1 MIQDHKKMIRRVFEE
16 VWNRNDFSLID
27 QVYAPEYVA
36 HVAGSPRDIEGP
48 EQFKQFVA
56 LHGVLTSELHFSVD
70 DQIAEEDRVATRWTA
85 TSTAASGLI
94 PGGSDGQKI
103 TVTGISIHRFVDEK
117 IVESWDNWD
126 ALTLYQSLGSD
137 VFERVSLSI

>member
-1 MIQDHKKMIRRVFEE
+1 MIQDNKLIIRRVFEE
-16 VWNRNDFSLID
+16 VWNKNDFSLID
-27 QVYAPEYVA
+27 QVYSPEYVA
-36 HVAGSPRDIEGP
+36 HIAGSPRDIEGP

-56 LHGVLTSELHFSVD
+56 LHGVMTSELHFGVD
-70 DQIAEEDRVATRWTA
+70 EQVAEDDRVATRWTA
-85 TSTAASGLI
+85 TSTTASGLI
-94 PGGSDGQKI
+94 AGGGDSQTV
-103 TVTGISIHRFVDEK
+103 TVTGISIHHIADGK

>member
-1 MIQDHKKMIRRVFEE
+1 MSQDHKMMIRQVFED
-16 VWNRNDFSLID
+16 VWNKNDFSVID
-27 QVYAPEYVA
+27 RVYGPEYVA
-36 HVAGSPRDIEGP
+36 HVAGSPKDIEGP

-70 DQIAEEDRVATRWTA
+70 DQIAEGDRVATRWTA
-85 TSTAASGLI
+85 TSTTASGLI
-94 PGGSDGQKI
+94 AGASDGQTI
-103 TVTGISIHRFVDEK
+103 TVTGISIHRLAAGK

-137 VFERVSLSI
+137 VFERVSLSV

>member
-1 MIQDHKKMIRRVFEE
+1 MIQDHKTMIRKVFEE
-16 VWNRNDFSLID
+16 VWNKNDFSLID
-27 QVYAPEYVA
+27 KFYAPEYIA

-56 LHGVLTSELHFSVD
+56 LHGVMTSELHFSVD
-70 DQIAEEDRVATRWTA
+70 DLIAEDDRVATRWTA
-85 TSTAASGLI
+85 TSTTASGLI
-94 PGGSDGQKI
+94 AGGRGGQTV
-103 TVTGISIHRFVDEK
+103 TVTGISIHRLVNGK

>member
-1 MIQDHKKMIRRVFEE
+1 MSQDHKLTIRQVFED
-16 VWNRNDFSLID
+16 VWNKNNFSLID
-27 QVYAPEYVA
+27 EAYAPEYVA

-70 DQIAEEDRVATRWTA
+70 DQIAEGDRVATRWTA
-85 TSTAASGLI
+85 KSTTASGLI
-94 PGGSDGQKI
+94 SGGHDGQTV
-103 TVTGISIHRFVDEK
+103 TVTGISIHRLTAGK

>member
-1 MIQDHKKMIRRVFEE
+1 MIQDNKLIIRRVFEE
-16 VWNRNDFSLID
+16 IWNRNDFSLID

-70 DQIAEEDRVATRWTA
+70 DQIAEGDRVATRWTA
-85 TSTAASGLI
+85 TSTTASGLI
-94 PGGSDGQKI
+94 AGGDDVQTV
-103 TVTGISIHRFVDEK
+103 TVTGISIHRLAEQK

>member
-1 MIQDHKKMIRRVFEE
+1 MIEDHKMVIRQVFEE
-16 VWNRNDFSLID
+16 IWNRSNFSLID

-36 HVAGSPRDIEGP
+36 HIAGSPSDIEGP

-56 LHGVLTSELHFSVD
+56 LHGVLTSELNFNID
-70 DQIAEEDRVATRWTA
+70 DQIAEGDRVATRWTA
-85 TSTAASGLI
+85 TSTTASGLI
-94 PGGSDGQKI
+94 AGASDGQSV
-103 TVTGISIHRFVDEK
+103 TVTGISIHRLTEGK

-137 VFERVSLSI
+137 VFERVSLGI

>member
-1 MIQDHKKMIRRVFEE
+1 MSQDHKMMIRQVFED
-16 VWNRNDFSLID
+16 VWNKNDFSVID
-27 QVYAPEYVA
+27 KVYAPEYVA

-70 DQIAEEDRVATRWTA
+70 DQIAEGDRVATRWTA

-94 PGGSDGQKI
+94 AGGSEGQTV
-103 TVTGISIHRFVDEK
+103 TVTGISIHRLANEK

-126 ALTLYQSLGSD
+126 ALTLYQALGTD

>member
-1 MIQDHKKMIRRVFEE
+1 MSQDHKMMIRQVFED
-16 VWNRNDFSLID
+16 VWNKNNFSLID
-27 QVYAPEYVA
+27 EAYAPEYVA

-70 DQIAEEDRVATRWTA
+70 DQIAEGDRVATRWTA
-85 TSTAASGLI
+85 KSTTASGLI
-94 PGGSDGQKI
+94 SGGNNSQTV
-103 TVTGISIHRFVDEK
+103 TVTGISIHRLAAGK

-137 VFERVSLSI
+137 VFERISLSI

>member
-1 MIQDHKKMIRRVFEE
+1 MSQDHKQLIRQVFEN
-16 VWNRNDFSLID
+16 VWNKSDFSLID
-27 QVYAPEYVA
+27 QFYAPEYVA
-36 HVAGSPRDIEGP
+36 HVVGSPRDIEGP

-56 LHGVLTSELHFSVD
+56 LHGVMTSELHFSVD
-70 DQIAEEDRVATRWTA
+70 DLIAEGDRVATRWTA
-85 TSTAASGLI
+85 RSTTASGLI
-94 PGGSDGQKI
+94 ADGGDGQTV
-103 TVTGISIHRFVDEK
+103 TVTGISIHHFAAGK